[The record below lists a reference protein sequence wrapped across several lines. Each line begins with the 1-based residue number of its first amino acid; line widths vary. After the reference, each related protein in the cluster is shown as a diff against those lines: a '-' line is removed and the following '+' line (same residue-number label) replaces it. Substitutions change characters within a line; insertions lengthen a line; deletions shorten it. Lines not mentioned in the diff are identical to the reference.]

1 MQQEQINQMTY
12 SYKFRK
18 IEEGAPIATFARRAS
33 IGFIIK
39 LMRSKKIIKYF
50 DNRKWL
56 YVHDDFLRAFF
67 IIDRCFQ
74 NNLLDYFQDDFLRLY
89 KQIDRQNKA
98 YGGYMCDPFLL
109 SLEINILRDINR
121 SDEIKKEIL
130 INYLWHFKNDGLH
143 VNDIPF

>member
-1 MQQEQINQMTY
+1 MQQEQTNQMTY

-18 IEEGAPIATFARRAS
+18 IEEGAPIATLARRAS

-56 YVHDDFLRAFF
+56 YAHDDFLRAFF

-74 NNLLDYFQDDFLRLY
+74 NNLLDYFQDDYLRFY
-89 KQIDRQNKA
+89 KQIERQK
-98 YGGYMCDPFLL
+98 YGYRHFGCDQFKL
-109 SLEINILRDINR
+109 SLEINILRDINK

-130 INYLWHFKNDGLH
+130 KNYLSIFNCNSFLES
-143 VNDIPF
+143 DIPF